1 MVRRSSYLLLVL
13 ALVAL
18 VLAVVTLVD
27 YQFSALV
34 EVTWPDV
41 DARTA
46 VIGRVY
52 ASVSAGTFV
61 LHAVTG
67 PILRLAGV
75 PLVLLAI
82 PALLL
87 AGLGA
92 FAALPRFAT
101 AALVKVAGKAFD
113 YTIFRSAKEI
123 LYIPLSYAE
132 QTQGKSVVDML
143 TYRVAKGGA
152 SLLLMGL
159 LALGLAAAVTPVALA
174 LTAAWLGTTVAVVRR
189 FRRKVP
195 RSEELRGG

>member
-1 MVRRSSYLLLVL
+1 M
-13 ALVAL
+13 
-18 VLAVVTLVD
+18 
-27 YQFSALV
+27 
-34 EVTWPDV
+34 
-41 DARTA
+41 
-46 VIGRVY
+46 
-52 ASVSAGTFV
+52 
-61 LHAVTG
+61 
-67 PILRLAGV
+67 
-75 PLVLLAI
+75 
-82 PALLL
+82 
-87 AGLGA
+87 
-92 FAALPRFAT
+92 
-101 AALVKVAGKAFD
+101 FD